1 MTVPSHGRQPDG
13 TGLPAPCD
21 TTTATAQE
29 KPGALIYTTV
39 LCHVTPQSPDPMRKP
54 AAVVEDLDVL
64 EDGRSDLGQ
73 VGPGAGVDELALE
86 GPGEALG
93 DGVVPAF
100 ALA

>member
-1 MTVPSHGRQPDG
+1 
-13 TGLPAPCD
+13 
-21 TTTATAQE
+21 
-29 KPGALIYTTV
+29 
-39 LCHVTPQSPDPMRKP
+39 MRKP

-64 EDGRSDLGQ
+64 EDGRADLGQ

-86 GPGEALG
+86 GPEEALG